1 MLSRR
6 VLLGTAAAADVLP
19 ASRGRAQQ
27 EPIRIGVLNDQSGL
41 YRDFGGP
48 TSALAARMA
57 VEDFGGKVFGR
68 PIEVID
74 ADHQNKA
81 DLASAIARGWFDRQG
96 VTAIADLTNS
106 AVALAVQQLARERGK
121 ITLLTGPATTKL
133 TNEEC
138 SPTGFH
144 WVFDT
149 YSQATGTAKAMLA
162 EGGKTWFLL
171 VADYAFG
178 HQLAHDLRDVV
189 SAGGGQVVG
198 EVLHPLST
206 PDFASFL
213 LQAQTSKAQVIG
225 LANGGGDTINAI
237 KQAAEFGI
245 TRGGQKLAGLVIVGL
260 ETARGLVFTE
270 SFYWDMNEATRA
282 WSKRFFA
289 RAGRMPGMVQAG
301 TYSSVMHYLNS
312 MQAAGTTEGVAVAA
326 QMHALPVD
334 DFFAK
339 GRVRE
344 DGRLLHDFFLAE
356 VKAPSARL
364 LRRGTTT
371 RFVASSRRRTQPS
384 RSRNPSA
391 RSSSSNTYATRL
403 APSRRSCLKSK
414 KFNCPSAV
422 AMVGLS

>member
-6 VLLGTAAAADVLP
+6 GLLGTVAAATILP
-19 ASRGRAQQ
+19 ASVGRAQQ

-48 TSALAARMA
+48 TSVLAARMA
-57 VEDFGGKVFGR
+57 VEDFGSNVFGR

-81 DLASAIARGWFDRQG
+81 DLASAIARNWFDRQG

-106 AVALAVQQLARERGK
+106 AAALAVQQLARERGK

-144 WVFDT
+144 WAFDT

-162 EGGKTWFLL
+162 EGGKSWFLL

-178 HQLAHDLRDVV
+178 RQLAHDLRDVV
-189 SAGGGQVVG
+189 TAGGGQVVG

-225 LANGGGDTINAI
+225 LANGGDDTINAI

-245 TRGGQKLAGLVIVGL
+245 TRGGQKLAGLVIVISIVHGLGL

-270 SFYWDMNEATRA
+270 SFYWDMNEATRGLVEA
-282 WSKRFFA
+282 LL
-289 RAGRMPGMVQAG
+289 RAGGADAG
-301 TYSSVMHYLNS
+301 HG
-312 MQAAGTTEGVAVAA
+312 AGRDVFLG
-326 QMHALPVD
+326 HALSEVD
-334 DFFAK
+334 A
-339 GRVRE
+339 GRR
-344 DGRLLHDFFLAE
+344 DPG
-356 VKAPSARL
+356 
-364 LRRGTTT
+364 G
-371 RFVASSRRRTQPS
+371 
-384 RSRNPSA
+384 
-391 RSSSSNTYATRL
+391 
-403 APSRRSCLKSK
+403 
-414 KFNCPSAV
+414 
-422 AMVGLS
+422 

>member
-1 MLSRR
+1 VTLSRR
-6 VLLGTAAAADVLP
+6 VLLGTVAAATFPLP
-19 ASRGRAQQ
+19 YHSRAGQAS
-27 EPIRIGVLNDQSGL
+27 IRVGVLNDQSGL

-48 TSALAARMA
+48 TSVLAARMA
-57 VEDFGGKVFGR
+57 AEDFGGSVLGC
-68 PIEVID
+68 PIEVVD
-74 ADHQNKA
+74 ADHQNKP
-81 DLASAIARGWFDRQG
+81 DVASAIARAWFDRQD
-96 VTAIADLTNS
+96 VAAIADLTNS
-106 AVALAVQQLARERGK
+106 AVSLAVQQLARERGK
-121 ITLLTGPATTKL
+121 ITLMTGPATTKL

-171 VADYAFG
+171 VADYSFG
-178 HQLAHDLRDVV
+178 HQLAHDLRTVIT
-189 SAGGGQVVG
+189 AGGGQVVG
-198 EVLHPLST
+198 EALHPLST
-206 PDFASFL
+206 SDFASFL

-225 LANGGGDTINAI
+225 LANGGDDTINAI

-245 TRGGQKLAGLVIVGL
+245 TRGDQKLAGLVIVISIIHGLGL

-301 TYSSVMHYLNS
+301 TYSSVMHYLKS
-312 MQAAGTTEGVAVAA
+312 MQAAGTIEGPAVAA

-339 GRVRE
+339 GEVRA
-344 DGRLLHDFFLAE
+344 DGRLLHDFYLAE
-356 VKAPSARL
+356 VKAPSESTGPWDYCKI
-364 LRRGTTT
+364 RRIIP
-371 RFVASSRRRTQPS
+371 AQEAAQP
-384 RSRNPSA
+384 
-391 RSSSSNTYATRL
+391 L
-403 APSRRSCLKSK
+403 AQSK
-414 KFNCPSAV
+414 CALVKF
-422 AMVGLS
+422 

>member
-1 MLSRR
+1 MAPRATPPVYRKGGHIVMLSRR
-6 VLLGTAAAADVLP
+6 GLLGTVAAATILP
-19 ASRGRAQQ
+19 ASVGRAQQ

-48 TSALAARMA
+48 TSVLAARMA
-57 VEDFGGKVFGR
+57 VEDFGSSVFGR

-81 DLASAIARGWFDRQG
+81 DLASAIARNWFDRQG

-106 AVALAVQQLARERGK
+106 AAALAVQQLARERGK

-144 WVFDT
+144 WAFDT

-162 EGGKTWFLL
+162 EGGKSWFLL
-171 VADYAFG
+171 AADYAFG
-178 HQLAHDLRDVV
+178 RQLAHDLREVV
-189 SAGGGQVVG
+189 TAGGGQVVG
-198 EVLHPLST
+198 EAFHPLST

-225 LANGGGDTINAI
+225 LANGGDDTTNAI

-245 TRGGQKLAGLVIVGL
+245 TRGGQKLAGLVIVISIVHGLGL
-260 ETARGLVFTE
+260 ETAHGLVFTE
-270 SFYWDMNEATRA
+270 SFYWDMNEAMRA

-289 RAGRMPGMVQAG
+289 RAGRMPGMVQAA
-301 TYSSVMHYLNS
+301 TYSSVMHYLKS
-312 MQAAGTTEGVAVAA
+312 MQAAGTPEGIMVAA
-326 QMHALPVD
+326 RMRALPVD

-356 VKAPSARL
+356 VKAPSESVAPWDYYKI
-364 LRRGTTT
+364 RR
-371 RFVASSRRRTQPS
+371 VIPAEEAAQP
-384 RSRNPSA
+384 
-391 RSSSSNTYATRL
+391 L
-403 APSRRSCLKSK
+403 AQSK
-414 KFNCPSAV
+414 CTLV
-422 AMVGLS
+422 R

>member
-1 MLSRR
+1 
-6 VLLGTAAAADVLP
+6 
-19 ASRGRAQQ
+19 
-27 EPIRIGVLNDQSGL
+27 
-41 YRDFGGP
+41 
-48 TSALAARMA
+48 LAA
-57 VEDFGGKVFGR
+57 EDFGGNVFGR
-68 PIEVID
+68 PVEVID

-178 HQLAHDLRDVV
+178 HQLAHDLRDVI

-213 LQAQTSKAQVIG
+213 LQAQASKAQVIG
-225 LANGGGDTINAI
+225 LANGGDDTINAV

-245 TRGGQKLAGLVIVGL
+245 TRGGQKLAGLVIVISIVHGL
-260 ETARGLVFTE
+260 ALEIARGLVFTE

-301 TYSSVMHYLNS
+301 TYSSVMHYL
-312 MQAAGTTEGVAVAA
+312 
-326 QMHALPVD
+326 
-334 DFFAK
+334 
-339 GRVRE
+339 
-344 DGRLLHDFFLAE
+344 
-356 VKAPSARL
+356 
-364 LRRGTTT
+364 
-371 RFVASSRRRTQPS
+371 
-384 RSRNPSA
+384 
-391 RSSSSNTYATRL
+391 
-403 APSRRSCLKSK
+403 RSCTI
-414 KFNCPSAV
+414 
-422 AMVGLS
+422 

>member
-1 MLSRR
+1 MAPRATPPVYRKGGHIVMLSRR
-6 VLLGTAAAADVLP
+6 GLIGTVATATILP
-19 ASRGRAQQ
+19 ASVGRAQQ

-48 TSALAARMA
+48 TSVLAARMA
-57 VEDFGGKVFGR
+57 VEDFGSNVFGR

-81 DLASAIARGWFDRQG
+81 DLASAIARNWFDRQG

-106 AVALAVQQLARERGK
+106 AAALAVQQLARERGK

-144 WVFDT
+144 WAFDT

-162 EGGKTWFLL
+162 EGGKSWFLL
-171 VADYAFG
+171 AADYAFG
-178 HQLAHDLRDVV
+178 RQLAHDLREVV
-189 SAGGGQVVG
+189 TAGGGQVVG
-198 EVLHPLST
+198 EAFHPLST

-225 LANGGGDTINAI
+225 LANGGDDTTNAI

-245 TRGGQKLAGLVIVGL
+245 TRGGQKLAGLVIVISIVHGLGL
-260 ETARGLVFTE
+260 ETAHGLVFTE

-289 RAGRMPGMVQAG
+289 RAARMPGMVQAA
-301 TYSSVMHYLNS
+301 TYSSVMHYLKS
-312 MQAAGTTEGVAVAA
+312 MQAAGTPEGIMVAA
-326 QMHALPVD
+326 RMRALPVD

-356 VKAPSARL
+356 VKAPNEST
-364 LRRGTTT
+364 GPWDYYKI
-371 RFVASSRRRTQPS
+371 RRTIPAQEAAQP
-384 RSRNPSA
+384 
-391 RSSSSNTYATRL
+391 L
-403 APSRRSCLKSK
+403 AQSK
-414 KFNCPSAV
+414 CALVK
-422 AMVGLS
+422 L

>member
-1 MLSRR
+1 LHSGTNEWDNVDEIEIWDCAPRIDLPHTFADDREARWQSRSSSQGS
-6 VLLGTAAAADVLP
+6 V
-19 ASRGRAQQ
+19 
-27 EPIRIGVLNDQSGL
+27 
-41 YRDFGGP
+41 
-48 TSALAARMA
+48 
-57 VEDFGGKVFGR
+57 
-68 PIEVID
+68 IEVID

-189 SAGGGQVVG
+189 TAGGGQVVG

-225 LANGGGDTINAI
+225 LANGGDDTVNAI

-245 TRGGQKLAGLVIVGL
+245 TRGGQKLAGLVIVISIVHGLGL
-260 ETARGLVFTE
+260 ETASGLVFTE

-301 TYSSVMHYLNS
+301 TYSSVMHYLKS
-312 MQAAGTTEGVAVAA
+312 TQAAG
-326 QMHALPVD
+326 PP
-334 DFFAK
+334 
-339 GRVRE
+339 RVPR
-344 DGRLLHDFFLAE
+344 
-356 VKAPSARL
+356 
-364 LRRGTTT
+364 LRRRCTPCRWTTSLPRAGCVRT
-371 RFVASSRRRTQPS
+371 AACSTISSCRR
-384 RSRNPSA
+384 
-391 RSSSSNTYATRL
+391 
-403 APSRRSCLKSK
+403 
-414 KFNCPSAV
+414 
-422 AMVGLS
+422 

>member
-6 VLLGTAAAADVLP
+6 GLIGTVATATILP
-19 ASRGRAQQ
+19 ASVGRAQQ

-48 TSALAARMA
+48 TSVLAARMA
-57 VEDFGGKVFGR
+57 VEDFGSNVFGR

-74 ADHQNKA
+74 ADQNKA
-81 DLASAIARGWFDRQG
+81 DLASAIARNWFDRQG

-106 AVALAVQQLARERGK
+106 AAALAVQQLARERGK

-144 WVFDT
+144 WAFDT

-162 EGGKTWFLL
+162 EGGKSWFLL
-171 VADYAFG
+171 AADYAFG
-178 HQLAHDLRDVV
+178 RQLAHDLREVV
-189 SAGGGQVVG
+189 TAGGGQVVG
-198 EVLHPLST
+198 EAFHPLST

-225 LANGGGDTINAI
+225 LANGGDDTTNAI

-245 TRGGQKLAGLVIVGL
+245 TRGGQKLAGLVIVISIVHGLGL
-260 ETARGLVFTE
+260 ETAHGLVFTE

-289 RAGRMPGMVQAG
+289 RAARMPGMVQAA
-301 TYSSVMHYLNS
+301 TYSSVMHYLKS
-312 MQAAGTTEGVAVAA
+312 MQAAGTPEGIMVAA
-326 QMHALPVD
+326 RMRALPVD

-356 VKAPSARL
+356 VKAPSESAAPWDYYKI
-364 LRRGTTT
+364 RR
-371 RFVASSRRRTQPS
+371 VIPAEEAAQP
-384 RSRNPSA
+384 
-391 RSSSSNTYATRL
+391 L
-403 APSRRSCLKSK
+403 AQSK
-414 KFNCPSAV
+414 CTLV
-422 AMVGLS
+422 R

>member
-1 MLSRR
+1 MAPRATPPVYRKGGHIVMLSRR
-6 VLLGTAAAADVLP
+6 GLIGTVATATILP
-19 ASRGRAQQ
+19 ASVGRAQQ

-48 TSALAARMA
+48 TSVLAARMA
-57 VEDFGGKVFGR
+57 VEDFGSNVFGR

-81 DLASAIARGWFDRQG
+81 DLASAIARNWFDRQG

-106 AVALAVQQLARERGK
+106 AAALAVQQLARERGK

-144 WVFDT
+144 WAFDT

-162 EGGKTWFLL
+162 EGGKSWFLL
-171 VADYAFG
+171 AADYAFG
-178 HQLAHDLRDVV
+178 RQLAHDLREVV
-189 SAGGGQVVG
+189 TAGGGQVVG
-198 EVLHPLST
+198 EAFHPLST

-225 LANGGGDTINAI
+225 LANGGDDTTNAI

-245 TRGGQKLAGLVIVGL
+245 TRGGQKLAGLVIVISIVHGLGL
-260 ETARGLVFTE
+260 ETAHGLVFTE

-289 RAGRMPGMVQAG
+289 RAARMPGMVQAA
-301 TYSSVMHYLNS
+301 TYSSVMHYLKS
-312 MQAAGTTEGVAVAA
+312 MQAAGTPEGIMVAA
-326 QMHALPVD
+326 RMRALPVD

-356 VKAPSARL
+356 VKAPSESAAPWDYYKI
-364 LRRGTTT
+364 RR
-371 RFVASSRRRTQPS
+371 VIPAEEAAQP
-384 RSRNPSA
+384 
-391 RSSSSNTYATRL
+391 L
-403 APSRRSCLKSK
+403 AQSK
-414 KFNCPSAV
+414 CTLV
-422 AMVGLS
+422 R

>member
-1 MLSRR
+1 MTLSRR
-6 VLLGTAAAADVLP
+6 VLLGTVAAAAVLP
-19 ASRGRAQQ
+19 SSRGRAQQ

-48 TSALAARMA
+48 TSVLAARMA
-57 VEDFGGKVFGR
+57 VEDFGGNVFGR
-68 PIEVID
+68 PIEVVD

-81 DLASAIARGWFDRQG
+81 DVASAIARAWFDRQG

-121 ITLLTGPATTKL
+121 ITLMTGPATTKL

-171 VADYAFG
+171 VADYSFG
-178 HQLAHDLRDVV
+178 HQLAHDLRTVIT
-189 SAGGGQVVG
+189 AGGGQVVG
-198 EVLHPLST
+198 EALHPLST

-225 LANGGGDTINAI
+225 LANGGDDTINAI

-245 TRGGQKLAGLVIVGL
+245 TRGGQKLAGLVIVISIIHGLGL

-301 TYSSVMHYLNS
+301 TYSSVMHYLKS
-312 MQAAGTTEGVAVAA
+312 MQAAGTIEGAAVAT
-326 QMHALPVD
+326 QMHAMPVD

-344 DGRLLHDFFLAE
+344 DGRLLHDFYLAE
-356 VKAPSARL
+356 VKAPSESTAPWDYCKI
-364 LRRGTTT
+364 RRIIP
-371 RFVASSRRRTQPS
+371 AEEAAQP
-384 RSRNPSA
+384 
-391 RSSSSNTYATRL
+391 L
-403 APSRRSCLKSK
+403 AQSK
-414 KFNCPSAV
+414 CALVK
-422 AMVGLS
+422 L